1 MQQEVHVLSS
11 PVGLLTKSEQI
22 NAITTRRD
30 LSRVSYKGILDMVE

>member
-1 MQQEVHVLSS
+1 MQQEGHVLPS

-30 LSRVSYKGILDMVE
+30 LSRVSYKGILDMGE